1 MMIIELLGGKI
12 FQKGRNYRNS
22 ERFLYI
28 DSSINSLYSKKRRE
42 RVIPQKKMNKKDLA
56 KEMSRRHSMTTEEAK
71 RIIELVQTITE
82 EAIVRGED
90 VRVSGFGVFRI
101 IDRAART
108 AHNPVTGEPVEV
120 PRHKGIMFRPS
131 SSLSRKIRTSEEA

>member
-1 MMIIELLGGKI
+1 
-12 FQKGRNYRNS
+12 
-22 ERFLYI
+22 
-28 DSSINSLYSKKRRE
+28 
-42 RVIPQKKMNKKDLA
+42 
-56 KEMSRRHSMTTEEAK
+56 MTTEEAK

-90 VRVSGFGVFRI
+90 VRFSGFGVFRI

-108 AHNPVTGEPVEV
+108 AHNPVTGEPVEG

>member
-1 MMIIELLGGKI
+1 
-12 FQKGRNYRNS
+12 
-22 ERFLYI
+22 
-28 DSSINSLYSKKRRE
+28 
-42 RVIPQKKMNKKDLA
+42 MNKKDLA
-56 KEMSRRHSMTTEEAK
+56 KEMSRRHSMTTEEAM
-71 RIIELVQTITE
+71 
-82 EAIVRGED
+82 VRGED

-131 SSLSRKIRTSEEA
+131 SSLSRKIKASEEV